1 MPKSPFTRAQ
11 DDLIESFFPGFVKK
25 LDEGVTGSQL
35 TTWKQGTASDL
46 LDHDA
51 FKDLDTTKYN
61 RKTWFEM
68 IVRKFTNY
76 RNQVYLKNKPVTEKT
91 ALSAKKA
98 NPMMKFS
105 SIVSGRQ
112 LYARENTKS
121 LNAAVVQRMQD
132 TNNKSPAA
140 VYQTVLKSKWDSLS
154 DDEKEGWNARAEAEA
169 GNIQQ
174 NQQEFPETISLAL
187 QDLCQGGLL
196 GDAEIV
202 LFYGFRDSQNH
213 ELISGSIHAHS
224 KHNDK
229 QFGVDQ
235 DVLQTEYEQAWWAFN
250 DRVLPHS
257 IKDSPLIPRNTAG
270 HPVFPSISLEAT
282 PTADIRMLLVEY
294 FEHCW
299 VVRGLDSTV
308 TMVPWDDIAS
318 HPEKFYD
325 TDAFPIKLNHPQNL
339 STDQVHTLGSQLL
352 KFSVIDSPNPFRFRE
367 PETPLPPNSELPST
381 PKPISRQ
388 KSPTPG
394 PKSPV
399 PPPSPKSPSP
409 FNEQE
414 KPKSVDKRKLEERD
428 FEALSDLSDVDES
441 PPQKKKRASK
451 LNAFQVYCFIEVR

>member
-11 DDLIESFFPGFVKK
+11 DDLIESFFPVFVKK
-25 LDEGVTGSQL
+25 LDEGITGSQL

-46 LDHDA
+46 LDHEA

-76 RNQVYLKNKPVTEKT
+76 RNQVYLKNKPATEKT

-112 LYARENTKS
+112 LYARENSKS

-140 VYQTVLKSKWDSLS
+140 VYQTLLKTKWDSLT
-154 DDEKEGWNARAEAEA
+154 DDDKEGWNARAEAEA

-229 QFGVDQ
+229 Q
-235 DVLQTEYEQAWWAFN
+235 
-250 DRVLPHS
+250 VLPHS

-299 VVRGLDSTV
+299 VVRVLDNTV
-308 TMVPWDDIAS
+308 TMVPWEDIAS

-339 STDQVHTLGSQLL
+339 STDQVHTLTSQLL

-367 PETPLPPNSELPST
+367 SETPLPPDSELPST

-399 PPPSPKSPSP
+399 PPPK
-409 FNEQE
+409 
-414 KPKSVDKRKLEERD
+414 KPKSVDKRKLDERKSGD
-428 FEALSDLSDVDES
+428 SAID
-441 PPQKKKRASK
+441 PPATRKSKRKASK
-451 LNAFQVYCFIEVR
+451 TTADNRSKAGKKQMKGAVNGTSKLPKGWVEVDSDGNEA